1 MLKFETLGP
10 YRIGKRIGVGGM
22 GEVYE
27 AVHVETGQ
35 PAAIKLLSPALA
47 STEDF
52 RDRFAAEIDSLRIL
66 NHAHIVKLFGF
77 GEQEGLLYY
86 AMEYV
91 QGRTLESEIIAGRRF
106 TWREVTTL
114 GIQICKALKHAHD
127 HGVIHRDL
135 KPANLLLTA
144 DDNIKLLDFGIA
156 RLFGAS
162 NLTSVGGVLGTA
174 DYMSPEQADGRP
186 VNDRCD
192 QYALGGVLYAL
203 LAGRPPFR
211 ARSLPEL
218 LQLQRFADP
227 EPVRRYCADAPE
239 ELERI
244 IGQLLAK
251 DPEARFPNT
260 LVVARRLEAMLR
272 ALSRP
277 LKEDEFQLAK
287 HSTGEPL
294 AEMPLEETIEATRV
308 YEQKPAAAALAH
320 TAATAEAAEDELE
333 LEVQTPNPA
342 ETHFTSMAELARRE
356 RQSERRSIPLML
368 LQASGAVATI
378 LLLVGVLW
386 WMLRPASADT
396 LYRRIQLATEDEM
409 RNAEPDVTA
418 FLERYPD
425 DPRAEE
431 VAAYQEEMRLQQTQ
445 RRLKAR
451 SKLIGSRG
459 GMLPIERMYVSA
471 ITHTDSNPER
481 AISELSALVDMYE
494 GDLSLSVEQ
503 QRCLKLAR
511 KQIKRLEEE
520 IYGYAPDDLTALE
533 ERLARANEVQETD
546 PERARRIWQA
556 IVRLAG
562 NRPWAAKVVAEAQA
576 SLAEAGEAKEP
587 GEALSAADE

>member
-1 MLKFETLGP
+1 MLKLETLGP

-27 AVHVETGQ
+27 AIHVENGQ

-47 STEDF
+47 RTEDF
-52 RDRFAAEIDSLRIL
+52 RDRFSAEIDSLRIL

-77 GEQEGLLYY
+77 GEQEGMLYY
-86 AMEYV
+86 AMEFV
-91 QGRTLESEIIAGRRF
+91 QGRSLESELMAGRRF

-162 NLTSVGGVLGTA
+162 NLTSAGGVLGTA

-218 LQLQRFADP
+218 LQLQRFAEP
-227 EPVRRYCADAPE
+227 EPVRRYSSDTPE
-239 ELERI
+239 ELELI
-244 IGQLLAK
+244 IQQLLAK

-260 LVVARRLEAMLR
+260 MVVARRLEAMLR

-277 LKEDEFQLAK
+277 PKEDGFELAPRAA
-287 HSTGEPL
+287 HGASSPIEL
-294 AEMPLEETIEATRV
+294 DETMDATRV
-308 YEQKPAAAALAH
+308 YEKRSVSPAP
-320 TAATAEAAEDELE
+320 TSAATGAADAELE
-333 LEVQTPNPA
+333 LEARAPNPA
-342 ETHFTSMAELARRE
+342 ESHFTSMAELARRQ
-356 RQSERRSIPLML
+356 RQTERRSIPLML
-368 LQASGAVATI
+368 AQLGGALAI
-378 LLLVGVLW
+378 LLVLLGVVW

-396 LYRRIQLATEDEM
+396 LYRRIQLASEDEL
-409 RNAEPDVTA
+409 RNAEPDVSA
-418 FLERYPD
+418 FLELYPD
-425 DPRAEE
+425 DPRAGE
-431 VAAYQEEMRLQQTQ
+431 VAAYREEMLLQQTQ

-451 SKLIGSRG
+451 SKMIGSRG

-471 ITHTDSNPER
+471 ITHSDANPER
-481 AISELSALVDMYE
+481 AISELSALVDMYD
-494 GDLSLSVEQ
+494 GDLTLSAEQ
-503 QRCLKLAR
+503 QRCLTLAR
-511 KQIKRLEEE
+511 QQIKRLEEE

-533 ERLARANEVQETD
+533 ERLARAHEVQETD
-546 PERARRIWQA
+546 PARARKIWQA
-556 IVRLAG
+556 IVRLGG
-562 NRPWAAKVVAEAQA
+562 NRPWAANVVSQA
-576 SLAEAGEAKEP
+576 RAALAEAGEVKSEMRTP
-587 GEALSAADE
+587 NSEEGF

>member
-27 AVHVETGQ
+27 AIHVDTDQ
-35 PAAIKLLSPALA
+35 SAAIKLLSPALA
-47 STEDF
+47 GTEDF

-77 GEQEGLLYY
+77 GEQEGMLYY
-86 AMEYV
+86 AMEFV
-91 QGRTLESEIIAGRRF
+91 QGRTLESEILAGRRF
-106 TWREVTTL
+106 TWREVTTI

-227 EPVRRYCADAPE
+227 EPIRRYCDDAPE

-244 IGQLLAK
+244 IAQLLAK

-260 LVVARRLEAMLR
+260 MVVARRLEAMLR

-277 LKEDEFQLAK
+277 IKDNEFELVK
-287 HSTGEPL
+287 HSTGEPIADL
-294 AEMPLEETIEATRV
+294 PLEETMDATRV
-308 YEQKPAAAALAH
+308 YEKNSAVPSRTVAP
-320 TAATAEAAEDELE
+320 TGTVEDELE
-333 LEVQTPNPA
+333 LEVHTPNPA

-356 RQSERRSIPLML
+356 RQSERSSIPLMV
-368 LQASGAVATI
+368 LQASGLLVT
-378 LLLVGVLW
+378 LLLLASVVW
-386 WMLRPASADT
+386 WMLRPASADK
-396 LYRRIQLATEDEM
+396 LYKRIQLASEDEM
-409 RNAEPDVTA
+409 RNAEPDVAT

-431 VAAYQEEMRLQQTQ
+431 VAAYQEEMVLQQTQ

-451 SKLIGSRG
+451 SKMIGSKG
-459 GMLPIERMYVSA
+459 GMLPIERMYVAA

-481 AISELSALVDMYE
+481 AISELSALVDMYD
-494 GDLSLSVEQ
+494 GDLNLSIEQ

-511 KQIKRLEEE
+511 QQIKRLEEE

-533 ERLARANEVQETD
+533 ERLARANEVKETD

-562 NRPWAAKVVAEAQA
+562 NRPWAAKVVAEAKA
-576 SLAEAGEAKEP
+576 SLAASGAN
-587 GEALSAADE
+587 LSAADDNGD